1 MESVQYHAPQSLE
14 DAVPLLKE
22 ARTTPS
28 RILAGGTDLLI
39 QMRAGVKTPEML
51 IDIKKIP
58 ELTQLEMGADQIR
71 LGAAVPSAVMDENA
85 ELHQQL
91 PGVVE
96 GMELIGSTQVQGR
109 ATPGGNLCN
118 ASPAGD
124 GAPAM
129 IVSSGQC
136 VIFGPNGTRTIP
148 VEEVCTAPGRTSLA
162 DDELLQEFIF
172 PAPKPGQSD
181 AYLRFIPRNEMDIAV
196 VGVAANITVDASGTC
211 TAAKVALG
219 AIAPTVVI
227 ATDIAALL
235 VGTKLDDD
243 TLAAAAEMAS
253 GLGSPISD
261 KRGTTEFRHRIAGVL
276 TRRVIKIA
284 AARAGERLQ

>member
-1 MESVQYHAPQSLE
+1 MGSVQYHAPQSLE
-14 DAVPLLKE
+14 EAVPLLKE
-22 ARTTPS
+22 AQKTPS

-39 QMRAGVKTPEML
+39 QMRAGVKTPDML

-58 ELTQLEMGADQIR
+58 EVTGIEIGPEEIR
-71 LGAAVPSAVMDENA
+71 LGAATPSAVMDESV
-85 ELHQQL
+85 ELHRQL

-129 IVSSGQC
+129 IAAGGQC
-136 VIFGPNGTRTIP
+136 VVFGSSGVRTIP

-162 DDELLQEFIF
+162 DDEFIQEFRF
-172 PAPKPGQSD
+172 PTPKPGQAD

-211 TAAKVALG
+211 TAAKVTLG
-219 AIAPTVVI
+219 AVGPTVVI
-227 ATDIAALL
+227 ADKVAELL
-235 VGTKLDDD
+235 VGTKLDDA
-243 TLAAAAEMAS
+243 TLAKAGEMAS
-253 GLGSPISD
+253 GLGTPISD
-261 KRGTTEFRHRIAGVL
+261 KRGTAEFRHRIAGVL
-276 TRRVIKIA
+276 TRRVIQIA
-284 AARAGERLQ
+284 ATRAGERL

>member
-14 DAVPLLKE
+14 EAVPLLKQ
-22 ARTTPS
+22 ARQTPS

-39 QMRAGVKTPEML
+39 QMRAGVKSPEML

-58 ELTQLEMGADQIR
+58 ETTGFEIGADEIR
-71 LGAAVPSAVMDENA
+71 LGAAVPSAVMDESP

-129 IVSSGQC
+129 IASSGQC
-136 VIFGPNGTRTIP
+136 VVFGPNGVRTIP

-162 DDELLQEFIF
+162 DDEFIQEFRF
-172 PAPKPGQSD
+172 PTPKAGQAD

-196 VGVAANITVDASGTC
+196 VGVAANITVDAGGIC
-211 TAAKVALG
+211 TAAKVTLG
-219 AIAPTVVI
+219 AVGPTVVI
-227 ATDIAALL
+227 ATEVAELL
-235 VGTKLDDD
+235 VGTKLDDA
-243 TLAAAAEMAS
+243 TLEKAAEIAS

-261 KRGTTEFRHRIAGVL
+261 KRGTAEFRHRIAGVL

-284 AARAGERLQ
+284 ATRAGERL

>member
-1 MESVQYHAPQSLE
+1 MGSVQYHAPQSLE
-14 DAVPLLKE
+14 EAVPLLKE
-22 ARTTPS
+22 ALKTPS

-58 ELTQLEMGADQIR
+58 EVTGFEIGSEEIR
-71 LGAAVPSAVMDENA
+71 LGAATPSAVMDESA

-96 GMELIGSTQVQGR
+96 GLELIGSTQVQGR

-129 IVSSGQC
+129 IVSSAQC
-136 VIFGPNGTRTIP
+136 VVFGPNGTRTIP

-162 DDELLQEFIF
+162 DDEFIQEFRF
-172 PAPKPGQSD
+172 PTPKPGQAD

-219 AIAPTVVI
+219 AIGPVVVI
-227 ATDIAALL
+227 ADKIAALL
-235 VGTKLDDD
+235 VGTKLDEA
-243 TLAAAAEMAS
+243 TLAKAGEMAS
-253 GLGSPISD
+253 GLGTPISD
-261 KRGTTEFRHRIAGVL
+261 KRGTAEFRHRIAGVL

-284 AARAGERLQ
+284 ATRAGERL

>member
-1 MESVQYHAPQSLE
+1 MGSIQYHAPQSLE
-14 DAVPLLKE
+14 EAVPLLNE
-22 ARTTPS
+22 AREIPS

-39 QMRAGVKTPEML
+39 QMRAGVKSPERL

-58 ELTQLEMGADQIR
+58 ETTQLKIGADEIR
-71 LGAAVPSAVMDENA
+71 LGAAVPSAVMDESA
-85 ELHQQL
+85 ELHQKL

-118 ASPAGD
+118 GSPAGD

-129 IVSSGQC
+129 IASGGRC
-136 VIFGPNGTRTIP
+136 VIFGANGTRTIP

-162 DDELLQEFIF
+162 DDEFVQEFIF
-172 PAPKPGQSD
+172 PTPKPGQAD

-196 VGVAANITVDASGTC
+196 VGVAANITLDASGTC
-211 TAAKVALG
+211 TAAKVVLG
-219 AIAPTVVI
+219 AIAPTTVI
-227 ATDIAALL
+227 ATEVADLL
-235 VGTKLDDD
+235 VGTKLDDA
-243 TLAAAAEMAS
+243 TLAKAEKIAS

-261 KRGTTEFRHRIAGVL
+261 KRGTAEFRHRIAGVL

-284 AARAGERLQ
+284 AERAGERL